1 MEHPLNSRCN
11 KICKCFIEEFLKKDI
26 SEILK
31 KGEMKNG
38 FGMSLRILI
47 GKCKWQVLQTTV
59 ACDECS
65 EIPNAQLVCQLGCED
80 WALHL

>member
-1 MEHPLNSRCN
+1 MLYRRSLQKTHIGN
-11 KICKCFIEEFLKKDI
+11 
-26 SEILK
+26 LK

-38 FGMSLRILI
+38 FGTSLRILI
-47 GKCKWQVLQTTV
+47 GKCKWQVLQATV